1 LLNLNAG
8 FLGATTSSRL
18 LAIAEADMRGELT
31 YVNLKINQSH
41 EKGETVATAQA
52 IYGAATAHNSSAKRR

>member
-8 FLGATTSSRL
+8 FLGSTTASRL
-18 LAIAEADMRGELT
+18 LAIAEADMRGELA

-41 EKGETVATAQA
+41 ERGETVATAQA
-52 IYGAATAHNSSAKRR
+52 IYGVPAVHHGIEEGR